1 VEILLT
7 AASLPE
13 APAEAAVTSPGLDAP
28 PIPPIPTD
36 PTPPASVPEPALEPA
51 PEPSPEPTSLR
62 DFDWHD
68 LVEPDLWSEVPAD
81 VDELLRMLPSSDLY
95 VQDEVDVRLHPTLH
109 QIWSRKGSRGQRLVR
124 APGTSRRFVGFGAF
138 DWRDGFLSV
147 GYGLSRNAEV
157 FCLQLD
163 HLVERS
169 TARGRKAIV
178 LLDNLG
184 IHTTEGSKRLRET
197 VKRHEGKL
205 RLVYTPP
212 YDPEANPSERLWPRF
227 RLAVTHNHHRDDLPS
242 LYQDTLDY
250 FDRLDVEPNRVLRHL
265 GSPHALLD
273 DRQDDSKLSPDKA
286 LTREEATAA

>member
-1 VEILLT
+1 MEILLT

-28 PIPPIPTD
+28 PISPIPTD
-36 PTPPASVPEPALEPA
+36 PTPPASVPEPC
-51 PEPSPEPTSLR
+51 PEPTSLQ

-68 LVEPDLWSEVPAD
+68 LIEPDLWSEVPAD
-81 VDELLRMLPSSDLY
+81 VSELLSLLPSSDLY

-109 QIWSRKGSRGQRLVR
+109 QVWSRKGSRGQRLVR

-169 TARGRKAIV
+169 KSRGRKAIV

-184 IHTTEGSKRLRET
+184 IHTREGSKRLRET
-197 VKRHEGKL
+197 LKKHEGEL

-227 RLAVTHNHHRDDLPS
+227 RLAVTHNHHRDEIVS
-242 LYQDTLDY
+242 LYQDTLGY
-250 FDRLDVEPNRVLRHL
+250 FDRLDVEPNRVLRYL

-273 DRQDDSKLSPDKA
+273 DHQDDTDSRDAKTSARAKTGA
-286 LTREEATAA
+286 KTRKEPAAA

>member
-7 AASLPE
+7 AASLAASLPE
-13 APAEAAVTSPGLDAP
+13 APAMAPAAAPGLDT
-28 PIPPIPTD
+28 PPIPTA
-36 PTPPASVPEPALEPA
+36 PT

-62 DFDWHD
+62 DFDWHH
-68 LVEPDLWSEVPAD
+68 LVEFDLWSEVPAD
-81 VDELLRMLPSSDLY
+81 VDELLRLLPTSDVY

-109 QIWSRKGSRGQRLVR
+109 QVWSRKGSHGQRLVR

-138 DWRDGFLSV
+138 DWRDGYLSV
-147 GYGLSRNAEV
+147 GFGLHRSADV

-169 TARGRKAIV
+169 EARGRHAIV

-184 IHTTEGSKRLRET
+184 IHTREGSKLLRET
-197 VKRHEGKL
+197 LARHEGKL

-227 RLAVTHNHHRDDLPS
+227 RLAVTHNHHRDEIVS
-242 LYQDTLDY
+242 LYQDTLGY
-250 FDRLDVEPNRVLRHL
+250 FDRLDAEPNRVLRHL
-265 GSPHALLD
+265 GSPYALLD
-273 DRQDDSKLSPDKA
+273 DRDDDTKLSPDKA

>member
-1 VEILLT
+1 MEILLA

-13 APAEAAVTSPGLDAP
+13 APAAAPAAAPDLDTP
-28 PIPPIPTD
+28 PI
-36 PTPPASVPEPALEPA
+36 
-51 PEPSPEPTSLR
+51 PEPSPETTSLQG
-62 DFDWHD
+62 FDWHA

-81 VDELLRMLPSSDLY
+81 VDELLGLLHTSDLY
-95 VQDEVDVRLHPTLH
+95 VQDEVDIRLHPTLH
-109 QIWSRKGSRGQRLVR
+109 QVWSRKGSRGQRLVR

-147 GYGLSRNAEV
+147 GFGLHRSADV

-169 TARGRKAIV
+169 QARGRKALV

-184 IHTTEGSKRLRET
+184 IHTREGSKLLRQTLE
-197 VKRHEGKL
+197 RHGESL

-227 RLAVTHNHHRDDLPS
+227 RLAVTHNHHRDDLVS
-242 LYQDTLDY
+242 LYQDTLGY
-250 FDRLDVEPNRVLRHL
+250 FDQLDIEPNRVLRHL
-265 GSPHALLD
+265 GSPCAVLD
-273 DRQDDSKLSPDKA
+273 ERRDERDITAGRAAARK
-286 LTREEATAA
+286 EATTA